1 VVSAVEQGVDPVGW
15 EDDLFE
21 PTVALV
27 ANKVADSPA
36 AQTAGFAPDSGADD
50 LAGMY
55 HLDAEHLLEIQLDK
69 DCLANSDR
77 KVCKRFG
84 SFSFFVGDW
93 MLRQTN
99 HSLRHQPKSKIDKP
113 I

>member
-1 VVSAVEQGVDPVGW
+1 L
-15 EDDLFE
+15 EDDLLE
-21 PTVALV
+21 QAAAVV
-27 ANKVADSPA
+27 ANKVADSPV
-36 AQTAGFAPDSGADD
+36 AQTAGFARDSGSDD
-50 LAGMY
+50 PAGMY
-55 HLDAEHLLEIQLDK
+55 HLVAERLLEIQLDK

-99 HSLRHQPKSKIDKP
+99 HNLRHQPISKIDKP